1 MEIKHNKLDTIAEVF
16 CMILLIV
23 TTLYTIYMYIQLPE
37 KIPIHYNAA
46 GVIDRYGNKLEI
58 FILLIVT
65 WVMYIGLSLV
75 TRVPQ
80 FWNTGVSVTAENK
93 DRVYRILKNMLK
105 IIKMEII
112 VIFCYLIYNT
122 TTLYNLPKWFVPV
135 FLVLLFSTMLI
146 SFIVLIKKQ
155 NNINVFDYRY
165 LEITDVIS
173 FNNDKL
179 DIE

>member
-146 SFIVLIKKQ
+146 SFIILIKKA
-155 NNINVFDYRY
+155 
-165 LEITDVIS
+165 
-173 FNNDKL
+173 K
-179 DIE
+179 

>member
-37 KIPIHYNAA
+37 KISIHYNAA

-146 SFIVLIKKQ
+146 SFIVLIKKA
-155 NNINVFDYRY
+155 
-165 LEITDVIS
+165 
-173 FNNDKL
+173 K
-179 DIE
+179 

>member
-80 FWNTGVSVTAENK
+80 FWNTRVSVTAENK

-146 SFIVLIKKQ
+146 SFIVLIKKA
-155 NNINVFDYRY
+155 
-165 LEITDVIS
+165 
-173 FNNDKL
+173 K
-179 DIE
+179 

>member
-146 SFIVLIKKQ
+146 SIIVLIKKA
-155 NNINVFDYRY
+155 
-165 LEITDVIS
+165 
-173 FNNDKL
+173 K
-179 DIE
+179 

>member
-1 MEIKHNKLDTIAEVF
+1 MEIKNNKLDTIAEVF

-37 KIPIHYNAA
+37 KIPIHYDVV
-46 GVIDRYGNKLEI
+46 GVIDRYGNKTEI

-65 WVMYIGLSLV
+65 WIMYIGLSVV
-75 TRVPQ
+75 TRIPQ

-146 SFIVLIKKQ
+146 SFVVLIKKA
-155 NNINVFDYRY
+155 
-165 LEITDVIS
+165 
-173 FNNDKL
+173 K
-179 DIE
+179 

>member
-122 TTLYNLPKWFVPV
+122 TTLYDLPKWFVPV

>member
-23 TTLYTIYMYIQLPE
+23 TTLYAIYMYIQLPE

-122 TTLYNLPKWFVPV
+122 TTLYDLPKWFVPV

-146 SFIVLIKKQ
+146 SFIVLIKKA
-155 NNINVFDYRY
+155 
-165 LEITDVIS
+165 
-173 FNNDKL
+173 K
-179 DIE
+179 

>member
-1 MEIKHNKLDTIAEVF
+1 MEIKHNKLDIIAEIF

-80 FWNTGVSVTAENK
+80 FWNTGVSVPAENK

-146 SFIVLIKKQ
+146 SFIVLIKKA
-155 NNINVFDYRY
+155 
-165 LEITDVIS
+165 
-173 FNNDKL
+173 K
-179 DIE
+179 

>member
-93 DRVYRILKNMLK
+93 DRVYHILKNMLK

-146 SFIVLIKKQ
+146 SFIVLIKKA
-155 NNINVFDYRY
+155 
-165 LEITDVIS
+165 
-173 FNNDKL
+173 K
-179 DIE
+179 

>member
-122 TTLYNLPKWFVPV
+122 TTLYNLPKWFVLV

-146 SFIVLIKKQ
+146 SFIVLIKKA
-155 NNINVFDYRY
+155 
-165 LEITDVIS
+165 
-173 FNNDKL
+173 K
-179 DIE
+179 

>member
-146 SFIVLIKKQ
+146 SFIVLINK
-155 NNINVFDYRY
+155 V
-165 LEITDVIS
+165 
-173 FNNDKL
+173 
-179 DIE
+179 

>member
-1 MEIKHNKLDTIAEVF
+1 MKIKHNKLDTIAEVF
-16 CMILLIV
+16 CMILLIM

-46 GVIDRYGNKLEI
+46 GVIDRYGNKFEI

-65 WVMYIGLSLV
+65 WVMYISLSLV
-75 TRVPQ
+75 TRAPQ
-80 FWNTGVSVTAENK
+80 FWNTGVNVTTENK

-146 SFIVLIKKQ
+146 SFVVLIKKA
-155 NNINVFDYRY
+155 
-165 LEITDVIS
+165 
-173 FNNDKL
+173 K
-179 DIE
+179 

>member
-23 TTLYTIYMYIQLPE
+23 TNLYTIYMYIQLPE

-146 SFIVLIKKQ
+146 SFIVLIKKA
-155 NNINVFDYRY
+155 
-165 LEITDVIS
+165 
-173 FNNDKL
+173 K
-179 DIE
+179 

>member
-135 FLVLLFSTMLI
+135 FLLLLFSTMLI
-146 SFIVLIKKQ
+146 SFIVLIKKA
-155 NNINVFDYRY
+155 
-165 LEITDVIS
+165 
-173 FNNDKL
+173 K
-179 DIE
+179 

>member
-75 TRVPQ
+75 TRVPL

-146 SFIVLIKKQ
+146 SFIVLIKKA
-155 NNINVFDYRY
+155 
-165 LEITDVIS
+165 
-173 FNNDKL
+173 K
-179 DIE
+179 

>member
-122 TTLYNLPKWFVPV
+122 TTLYDLPKWFVPV

-146 SFIVLIKKQ
+146 SFIVLIKKA
-155 NNINVFDYRY
+155 
-165 LEITDVIS
+165 
-173 FNNDKL
+173 K
-179 DIE
+179 

>member
-93 DRVYRILKNMLK
+93 DKVYRILKNMLK

-146 SFIVLIKKQ
+146 SFIVLIKKA
-155 NNINVFDYRY
+155 
-165 LEITDVIS
+165 
-173 FNNDKL
+173 K
-179 DIE
+179 

>member
-1 MEIKHNKLDTIAEVF
+1 MEIKHNKLDIIAEIF

-146 SFIVLIKKQ
+146 SFIVLIKKA
-155 NNINVFDYRY
+155 
-165 LEITDVIS
+165 
-173 FNNDKL
+173 K
-179 DIE
+179 

>member
-122 TTLYNLPKWFVPV
+122 TTLYNLPEWFVPV

-146 SFIVLIKKQ
+146 SFIVLIKKA
-155 NNINVFDYRY
+155 
-165 LEITDVIS
+165 
-173 FNNDKL
+173 K
-179 DIE
+179 

>member
-46 GVIDRYGNKLEI
+46 VVIDRYGNKLEI

-146 SFIVLIKKQ
+146 SFIVLIKKA
-155 NNINVFDYRY
+155 
-165 LEITDVIS
+165 
-173 FNNDKL
+173 K
-179 DIE
+179 

>member
-1 MEIKHNKLDTIAEVF
+1 MEIKHNKLDIIAEVF

-37 KIPIHYNAA
+37 KIPIHYNVA

-146 SFIVLIKKQ
+146 SFIVLIKKA
-155 NNINVFDYRY
+155 
-165 LEITDVIS
+165 
-173 FNNDKL
+173 K
-179 DIE
+179 

>member
-1 MEIKHNKLDTIAEVF
+1 MEIKHNKLNIIAEIF
-16 CMILLIV
+16 CMFLLIV

-146 SFIVLIKKQ
+146 SFIVLIKKA
-155 NNINVFDYRY
+155 
-165 LEITDVIS
+165 
-173 FNNDKL
+173 K
-179 DIE
+179 

>member
-93 DRVYRILKNMLK
+93 DRVYSILKNMLK

-146 SFIVLIKKQ
+146 SFIVLIKKA
-155 NNINVFDYRY
+155 
-165 LEITDVIS
+165 
-173 FNNDKL
+173 K
-179 DIE
+179 

>member
-105 IIKMEII
+105 IIKMETI

-146 SFIVLIKKQ
+146 SFIVLIKKA
-155 NNINVFDYRY
+155 
-165 LEITDVIS
+165 
-173 FNNDKL
+173 K
-179 DIE
+179 

>member
-135 FLVLLFSTMLI
+135 FLVLLF
-146 SFIVLIKKQ
+146 
-155 NNINVFDYRY
+155 
-165 LEITDVIS
+165 
-173 FNNDKL
+173 
-179 DIE
+179 

>member
-65 WVMYIGLSLV
+65 WVMYIGLSLL

-93 DRVYRILKNMLK
+93 DRVYLILKNMLN
-105 IIKMEII
+105 IIK
-112 VIFCYLIYNT
+112 
-122 TTLYNLPKWFVPV
+122 
-135 FLVLLFSTMLI
+135 
-146 SFIVLIKKQ
+146 
-155 NNINVFDYRY
+155 
-165 LEITDVIS
+165 
-173 FNNDKL
+173 
-179 DIE
+179 

>member
-37 KIPIHYNAA
+37 KILVHYNAA

-146 SFIVLIKKQ
+146 SVIVLIKKA
-155 NNINVFDYRY
+155 
-165 LEITDVIS
+165 
-173 FNNDKL
+173 K
-179 DIE
+179 

>member
-112 VIFCYLIYNT
+112 VIFCCLIYNT

-146 SFIVLIKKQ
+146 SFIVLIKKA
-155 NNINVFDYRY
+155 
-165 LEITDVIS
+165 
-173 FNNDKL
+173 K
-179 DIE
+179 

>member
-23 TTLYTIYMYIQLPE
+23 TTLYTIYIYIQLPE

-146 SFIVLIKKQ
+146 SFIVLIKKA
-155 NNINVFDYRY
+155 
-165 LEITDVIS
+165 
-173 FNNDKL
+173 K
-179 DIE
+179 

>member
-23 TTLYTIYMYIQLPE
+23 KTLYTIYMYIQLPE

-146 SFIVLIKKQ
+146 SFIVLIKKA
-155 NNINVFDYRY
+155 
-165 LEITDVIS
+165 
-173 FNNDKL
+173 K
-179 DIE
+179 

>member
-37 KIPIHYNAA
+37 KIRIHYNAA

-146 SFIVLIKKQ
+146 SFIVLIKKSK
-155 NNINVFDYRY
+155 IISMY
-165 LEITDVIS
+165 LIIG
-173 FNNDKL
+173 
-179 DIE
+179 I

>member
-23 TTLYTIYMYIQLPE
+23 TTLYTIYMYIQLRE

-146 SFIVLIKKQ
+146 SFIVLIKKA
-155 NNINVFDYRY
+155 
-165 LEITDVIS
+165 
-173 FNNDKL
+173 K
-179 DIE
+179 

>member
-112 VIFCYLIYNT
+112 VIFCYIIYNT

-146 SFIVLIKKQ
+146 SFIVLIKKA
-155 NNINVFDYRY
+155 
-165 LEITDVIS
+165 
-173 FNNDKL
+173 K
-179 DIE
+179 